1 MKKLVTVL
9 ALMTVLVSALCFPA
23 AAEGTGKSY
32 VYDNYGN
39 AMAIPDP
46 YSVKESITDLN
57 LNLAYD
63 MVVQGDYL
71 YILDR
76 TPIAGM
82 DNTYQAHIV
91 VLNRDYELVRELTF
105 TQDDAP
111 FQFKDPRGIWVD
123 EYGTIYIADRG
134 PGDTAGQVVLATND
148 GVVTKVFGKPDSEL
162 MSQSSSQYYPVKVLT
177 DDLGIIYIM
186 VENEYRGIV
195 TLDQNGEFQGYF
207 GSNNVTLTGD
217 VLMTLFWRNFMTE
230 DQIARMQQILPT
242 EYTNFTIDDDGF
254 IYCSRGAT
262 NDMNELIRKINCKSK
277 NVLQYTERFG
287 DVGLTSVRGQTQ
299 KTRFAAI
306 TVDDKGFITTLDTTW
321 NRLFQY
327 TSEGEIM
334 YIFGGQGQQN
344 GTFQSPVDV
353 DSWGDDL
360 IVLDQAY
367 GTVTV
372 LEPTTFAQN
381 VREGQYLYSKGDYQ
395 ASLEPWYAVTDECM
409 NYLFGYKGIGQA
421 LYMQKDYVGAMENY
435 NLAGD
440 YENYSAAFQLYRTE
454 AMQDMF
460 TPILIVVVTLVVLWA
475 VYKILKRVGVLKSRK
490 LVLDESG
497 KIKYVFHTLFHPIEG
512 YQEMRYNKKYS
523 MAIAL
528 VLIFLYFLTDVISYL
543 NGGFIF
549 VDNTDLSRYNI
560 VITFVM
566 DVGVIALFALANWL
580 MSTFFEGKGRLKE
593 TWIYLCYATLPVTFY
608 NLLYVLL
615 SNVLTLEEGVF
626 LTYISIIFQG
636 WMIIMMIFA
645 LQGLHMYSFKR
656 NILSIICTI
665 LAMLVVLFIVFL
677 MFNLFIQ
684 FFSFIETVVKE
695 VMYRMVVGF

>member
-9 ALMTVLVSALCFPA
+9 ALMTVLVSTLCFPA

-217 VLMTLFWRNFMTE
+217 HRP
-230 DQIARMQQILPT
+230 Q
-242 EYTNFTIDDDGF
+242 
-254 IYCSRGAT
+254 
-262 NDMNELIRKINCKSK
+262 K
-277 NVLQYTERFG
+277 
-287 DVGLTSVRGQTQ
+287 GQ
-299 KTRFAAI
+299 
-306 TVDDKGFITTLDTTW
+306 
-321 NRLFQY
+321 
-327 TSEGEIM
+327 
-334 YIFGGQGQQN
+334 
-344 GTFQSPVDV
+344 
-353 DSWGDDL
+353 
-360 IVLDQAY
+360 
-367 GTVTV
+367 
-372 LEPTTFAQN
+372 
-381 VREGQYLYSKGDYQ
+381 
-395 ASLEPWYAVTDECM
+395 
-409 NYLFGYKGIGQA
+409 
-421 LYMQKDYVGAMENY
+421 
-435 NLAGD
+435 
-440 YENYSAAFQLYRTE
+440 
-454 AMQDMF
+454 
-460 TPILIVVVTLVVLWA
+460 
-475 VYKILKRVGVLKSRK
+475 
-490 LVLDESG
+490 
-497 KIKYVFHTLFHPIEG
+497 
-512 YQEMRYNKKYS
+512 
-523 MAIAL
+523 
-528 VLIFLYFLTDVISYL
+528 
-543 NGGFIF
+543 
-549 VDNTDLSRYNI
+549 
-560 VITFVM
+560 
-566 DVGVIALFALANWL
+566 
-580 MSTFFEGKGRLKE
+580 
-593 TWIYLCYATLPVTFY
+593 
-608 NLLYVLL
+608 
-615 SNVLTLEEGVF
+615 
-626 LTYISIIFQG
+626 
-636 WMIIMMIFA
+636 
-645 LQGLHMYSFKR
+645 
-656 NILSIICTI
+656 
-665 LAMLVVLFIVFL
+665 
-677 MFNLFIQ
+677 
-684 FFSFIETVVKE
+684 
-695 VMYRMVVGF
+695 